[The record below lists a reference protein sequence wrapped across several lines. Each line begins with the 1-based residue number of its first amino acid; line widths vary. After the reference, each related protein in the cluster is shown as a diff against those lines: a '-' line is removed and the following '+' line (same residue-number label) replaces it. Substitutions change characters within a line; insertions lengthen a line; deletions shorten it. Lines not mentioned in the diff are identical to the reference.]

1 VKLTFL
7 AKDPWSPGGGSPT
20 LYRTDRA
27 DRATLVVQGWR
38 LDPETVAS
46 LGMPG
51 HEDAVEVPLD
61 VLVAGL
67 AKYETQR

>member
-1 VKLTFL
+1 
-7 AKDPWSPGGGSPT
+7 
-20 LYRTDRA
+20 
-27 DRATLVVQGWR
+27 VVQGWR
-38 LDPETVAS
+38 LDPETVAGI
-46 LGMPG
+46 GMPD